1 MGHMFCLMNL
11 EKHQSSYNIRQ
22 TKKRNKR
29 DKTAC
34 TSSELNTPDYLL
46 VIVSMVTTTRWNH
59 IPVQYFPVRQLIS
72 NL

>member
-34 TSSELNTPDYLL
+34 TSSGIEYT
-46 VIVSMVTTTRWNH
+46 
-59 IPVQYFPVRQLIS
+59 
-72 NL
+72 